1 MLRIALRYEEQL
13 IYAFLKASPKSYF
26 APVEIAKKAGGRR
39 MFDENPRW
47 AAPLLPRMREMDII
61 DQNDD
66 GAYRYVTDEER
77 EEREKKKRKK
87 LDRAG

>member
-1 MLRIALRYEEQL
+1 MRYALRYEEQL
-13 IYAFLKASPKSYF
+13 IVNFLKVTPKAYF

-47 AAPLLPRMREMDII
+47 AAPLLPKLRDKDLL

-66 GAYRYVTDEER
+66 GAYRYLTDEER
-77 EEREKKKRKK
+77 DERERKARKK
-87 LDRAG
+87 LDMGKG